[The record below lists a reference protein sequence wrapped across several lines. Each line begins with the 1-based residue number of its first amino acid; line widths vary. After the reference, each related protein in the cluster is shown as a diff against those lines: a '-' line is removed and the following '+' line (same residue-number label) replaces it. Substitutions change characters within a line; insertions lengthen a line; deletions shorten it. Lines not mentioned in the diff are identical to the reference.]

1 MLNSYH
7 LQQTERDVSEP
18 ENHAKNGSQ
27 TSGWIQWRK
36 ILLAVTLVINNKDYP
51 ERNAGII
58 DLQQDGRI
66 VR

>member
-1 MLNSYH
+1 MVH
-7 LQQTERDVSEP
+7 KPVV
-18 ENHAKNGSQ
+18 GF
-27 TSGWIQWRK
+27 SGISGK